1 MKYQSAFVE
10 MHNLVPYW
18 LNNLPLTHDMEEAHI
33 QNEYLAQ
40 AVLKSPNYILG
51 QQYER
56 LEQFVVILGEICCKK
71 QSEPDTLD
79 MLSVIVANIS
89 QEPNLAMQFKTLCEN
104 KLNEENRSRILEV
117 YNKCNQE
124 VRNKVQVLLSQI

>member
-1 MKYQSAFVE
+1 
-10 MHNLVPYW
+10 
-18 LNNLPLTHDMEEAHI
+18 
-33 QNEYLAQ
+33 
-40 AVLKSPNYILG
+40 VLKNPNYILG

>member
-1 MKYQSAFVE
+1 

-71 QSEPDTLD
+71 QYEPDTLD

-89 QEPNLAMQFKTLCEN
+89 QEANLAMQFKTLCEN